1 MVVTNAIELFRLQ
14 KNSSMK
20 IAYYTRS
27 VIIFKFFGQPCN
39 IPELFNAGRGDCQG
53 DQKMHF

>member
-1 MVVTNAIELFRLQ
+1 MVVTKVIELFRLL
-14 KNSSMK
+14 KNSSTK
-20 IAYYTRS
+20 IACYTRP

-53 DQKMHF
+53 DQKMYF